1 MIIFHLDMDSFFASV
16 EQQARPWLR
25 GKPIV
30 VSGRP
35 DIHSVVAAA
44 SKEAK
49 CYGIRSGMTTWEA
62 RELCPH
68 VIFVPGDPEK
78 YEMITRRFLGILLS
92 YTPMI
97 EVYSI
102 DEVFLDATDIAGRY
116 GGPLALALRMKSR
129 LRKAL
134 GSWITCTIGI
144 GPNKLLAKLA
154 TERAKP
160 DGIGWIRPEDVPTV
174 LEETPVEEVCGI
186 GPKIARRLS
195 HMGIWT
201 LADLGRYPMD
211 YLRKAFGVYGEI
223 LSLWGRGLDPTP
235 LRPFWEEEEEKSI
248 GHSHAVPR
256 ELRHP
261 EGACKVLLYLC
272 VKTARRL
279 RARGFAG
286 RVIHAFFRDAG
297 MRYYGAQR
305 ALSTPTFDEERI
317 YHTAMEIIDR
327 LGGFPEETTLVGVRV
342 AGLEHLQATPRPLFP
357 EDARRERLLHALDRI
372 RDRFGEE
379 AVILATVL
387 ECRLTTATGGMGRER
402 EIARM
407 LRGRSTMINQWL

>member
-1 MIIFHLDMDSFFASV
+1 MAF
-16 EQQARPWLR
+16 
-25 GKPIV
+25 
-30 VSGRP
+30 
-35 DIHSVVAAA
+35 
-44 SKEAK
+44 
-49 CYGIRSGMTTWEA
+49 
-62 RELCPH
+62 
-68 VIFVPGDPEK
+68 
-78 YEMITRRFLGILLS
+78 
-92 YTPMI
+92 
-97 EVYSI
+97 
-102 DEVFLDATDIAGRY
+102 
-116 GGPLALALRMKSR
+116 ALRLKSR
-129 LRKAL
+129 LRKEL
-134 GSWITCTIGI
+134 GKWITCTIGI

-160 DGIGWIRPEDVPTV
+160 DGIGWIRPEDVPKV

-201 LADLGRYPMD
+201 LADLGRYPAD
-211 YLRKAFGVYGEI
+211 YLRKAFGVYGET
-223 LSLWGRGLDPTP
+223 LSLWGRGLDPAR
-235 LRPFWEEEEEKSI
+235 LRPFWKEEEEKSI

-261 EGACKVLLYLC
+261 EGARKVLLYLC

-279 RARGFAG
+279 RSRGFTG

-297 MRYYGAQR
+297 MRYRGAQR

-317 YHTAMEIIDR
+317 YRAAMEIIER

-342 AGLEHLQATPRPLFP
+342 AGLEHLRDTPRPLFP
-357 EDARRERLLHALDRI
+357 KDAHRERLLQALDRI

-379 AVILATVL
+379 AIIPATVL

-407 LRGRSTMINQWL
+407 LRKRPHPN